1 MVYISWLDCHPDKM
15 KVVGSSPT
23 TTTNNKKEVIAK
35 EINDMKEGATR
46 KELGLTANQNVPIRV

>member
-1 MVYISWLDCHPDKM
+1 M

-23 TTTNNKKEVIAK
+23 TTSNNKKEVIAK